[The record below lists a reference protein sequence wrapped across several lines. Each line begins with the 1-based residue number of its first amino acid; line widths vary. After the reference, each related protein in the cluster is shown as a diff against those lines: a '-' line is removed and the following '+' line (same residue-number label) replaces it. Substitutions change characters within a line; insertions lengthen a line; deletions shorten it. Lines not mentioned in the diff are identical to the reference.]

1 MNAQQELIAALQSI
15 HWFQD
20 LSDQHFDLICSITHL
35 VNVDQDT
42 TIFSE
47 GDKEENL
54 YIVLEGRVAVE
65 LFSSVQGKIRIY
77 TAEPLDVIGWST
89 LTPVIRQRTASARAV
104 LDSRLAAV
112 DGRELRKLCDQD
124 YELGYIIMRRIANVI
139 AARLMITRLQL
150 LDLYAHPQGD

>member
-1 MNAQQELIAALQSI
+1 
-15 HWFQD
+15 
-20 LSDQHFDLICSITHL
+20 
-35 VNVDQDT
+35 
-42 TIFSE
+42 
-47 GDKEENL
+47 
-54 YIVLEGRVAVE
+54 
-65 LFSSVQGKIRIY
+65 
-77 TAEPLDVIGWST
+77 
-89 LTPVIRQRTASARAV
+89 VIRQRTASARAV

>member
-15 HWFQD
+15 PWFQE
-20 LSDQHFDLICSITHL
+20 LSDHHFDLMCSITHL

-54 YIVLEGRVAVE
+54 YVVLEGRVAVE

-112 DGRELRKLCDQD
+112 DGQELRKLCDQD